1 MIVSAL
7 SRAFTQR
14 ASGVWQASYSSHIFR
29 IVAPASGGSSRVS
42 RSMAASSEAALTPGA
57 VCAMARNVAVEG
69 FAQIVNQTHQHHP
82 LHVQFGPLAG
92 QHGGQ
97 QRQPPRVF
105 GGAFVPSFRGV
116 GGAQY
121 VFQPLGFADEAQ
133 VSDQFFHDRL
143 RFGFQR

>member
-7 SRAFTQR
+7 SRAFHGRQLR
-14 ASGVWQASYSSHIFR
+14 GGFDSGR
-29 IVAPASGGSSRVS
+29 GLRNG
-42 RSMAASSEAALTPGA
+42 
-57 VCAMARNVAVEG
+57 RNVAVEG